1 MEIIVMSALKLTSA
15 AQDRFAVN
23 PVELALDAR
32 TLRSRAF
39 AAFAA
44 GTIAAAYSAV
54 AGLVARVRAWNERRA
69 TFAELDGLDDRILA
83 DIGLSRAEIDQVAAG
98 HYMRDGQNFRKNAAD
113 TVRDAA
119 NQDRD
124 RYAA

>member
-1 MEIIVMSALKLTSA
+1 MSALKLTSA
-15 AQDRFAVN
+15 AQNGFSGN

-32 TLRSRAF
+32 TMRSRAF

-44 GTIAAAYSAV
+44 GAIASVFGAV
-54 AGLVARVRAWNERRA
+54 AGLVARLRAWNERRM
-69 TFAELDGLDDRILA
+69 TFAELHALDDRTLA

-98 HYMRDGQNFRKNAAD
+98 HY
-113 TVRDAA
+113 VRDVQDFRRHTGEAVREAA
-119 NQDRD
+119 NQDRS

>member
-1 MEIIVMSALKLTSA
+1 MENIVMSALKLSSA
-15 AQDRFAVN
+15 AQNGFSGN

-44 GTIAAAYSAV
+44 GAIATAYGAV
-54 AGLVARVRAWNERRA
+54 AGLVARLRAWNERRM
-69 TFAELDGLDDRILA
+69 TFAELDALDDRILA

-98 HYMRDGQNFRKNAAD
+98 HYVRDGHDFRRHTAA
-113 TVRDAA
+113 TLREAA
-119 NQDRD
+119 NQDRG